1 MEYTGRKKRRLR
13 WRAGERE
20 RGRTK
25 RKERKNDKGVVEAR
39 LTGRNSEVREGSD
52 LPHCLTPSPIAPSLS
67 SSLTSFLP
75 PLHPCLPLLL
85 LPSERHCH
93 RQYFPRDK
101 LGLLISSNLPG
112 VVTPRVY
119 KHTGRYN
126 TCRWKGMRRVE
137 DEEEVEVE
145 VDEEKGIVRGR
156 GTVDEEEKGIDKGG
170 GAGEREKE
178 DEEEKEGQKM
188 GRKEVGA
195 EGSPPTLFLFSF
207 LFRPTSF
214 GYYLWR
220 PRIPRVELPR
230 STCEFIDVSFARLR
244 STSF

>member
-1 MEYTGRKKRRLR
+1 
-13 WRAGERE
+13 
-20 RGRTK
+20 
-25 RKERKNDKGVVEAR
+25 
-39 LTGRNSEVREGSD
+39 
-52 LPHCLTPSPIAPSLS
+52 
-67 SSLTSFLP
+67 
-75 PLHPCLPLLL
+75 
-85 LPSERHCH
+85 
-93 RQYFPRDK
+93 
-101 LGLLISSNLPG
+101 
-112 VVTPRVY
+112 
-119 KHTGRYN
+119 
-126 TCRWKGMRRVE
+126 MRRVE

-170 GAGEREKE
+170 GVGAGEREKE
-178 DEEEKEGQKM
+178 DEDEKEGQKM